1 MTAEQWARTVRHH
14 LGLGRLLPLGGP
26 GDGAWISEEAATAVL
41 RVAARGLVGVRLGTV
56 RIGLAHPGD
65 AHESVV
71 PAPPS
76 ALRPGP
82 LRLTAEFEATP
93 AEPLPVTA
101 ELLRTALAGAA
112 AESLGLD
119 LGEVDLRV
127 TALLDETAPLDET
140 ALLDEAALLDETALL
155 DKAALL
161 DEAAEPSSVRPEV
174 RPEPSLVEQ
183 PAAPRPAE
191 TAPGDETLAADAALA
206 VPGVSMLTGL
216 LGRPVHIGDRDT
228 GEGALPRRHVR
239 VELAVGAG
247 RRAVDV
253 AREVRAAVGTALP
266 DHPTVAV
273 LVTAVGG

>member
-1 MTAEQWARTVRHH
+1 MTAEQWARTVRHQ

-41 RVAARGLVGVRLGTV
+41 RTAARGLVGVRLGTM

-65 AHESVV
+65 APESVV

-82 LRLTAEFEATP
+82 LRLTAEFGATP

-119 LGEVDLRV
+119 LDEVDLRV
-127 TALLDETAPLDET
+127 TALLDETD
-140 ALLDEAALLDETALL
+140 LLDEGS
-155 DKAALL
+155 
-161 DEAAEPSSVRPEV
+161 EPSSVRPEG
-174 RPEPSLVEQ
+174 RPEPSPVGQ
-183 PAAPRPAE
+183 PTAPRPAE
-191 TAPGDETLAADAALA
+191 AAPGDETLAAVAALA

-216 LGRPVHIGDRDT
+216 LGRPVHIGDRET

-273 LVTAVGG
+273 LVTAVTG

>member
-1 MTAEQWARTVRHH
+1 MTAEQWARTVRHQ

-41 RVAARGLVGVRLGTV
+41 RTAARGLVGARLGTV

-65 AHESVV
+65 ADESVV

-82 LRLTAEFEATP
+82 LRLSAEFEATP
-93 AEPLPVTA
+93 AEPLPETA
-101 ELLRTALAGAA
+101 ELLRTVLAGAA

-119 LGEVDLRV
+119 LAEVDLRV
-127 TALLDETAPLDET
+127 TALLDETALR
-140 ALLDEAALLDETALL
+140 DEAA
-155 DKAALL
+155 
-161 DEAAEPSSVRPEV
+161 EASSVRPEGRPEGRPEPSSVR
-174 RPEPSLVEQ
+174 Q
-183 PAAPRPAE
+183 PAEA
-191 TAPGDETLAADAALA
+191 APGHETLAAVAALA
-206 VPGVSMLTGL
+206 VPGVSVLTGL
-216 LGRPVHIGDRDT
+216 LGRPVHIGDRET

-253 AREVRAAVGTALP
+253 AREVRAAVGAALP

-273 LVTAVGG
+273 LVTAVVS

>member
-26 GDGAWISEEAATAVL
+26 GDGAWISEEAATAVM

-127 TALLDETAPLDET
+127 TE
-140 ALLDEAALLDETALL
+140 LLDEAAPLDETALL

-174 RPEPSLVEQ
+174 RPEPSLVGQ
-183 PAAPRPAE
+183 PAAPRPTE

>member
-1 MTAEQWARTVRHH
+1 MTAEQWARTVRHQ

-41 RVAARGLVGVRLGTV
+41 RSAARGLAGVRLGIV
-56 RIGLAHPGD
+56 RIGLARPGD
-65 AHESVV
+65 APESVV

-93 AEPLPVTA
+93 VEPLPLTA

-127 TALLDETAPLDET
+127 TALLDEV
-140 ALLDEAALLDETALL
+140 ALPE
-155 DKAALL
+155 
-161 DEAAEPSSVRPEV
+161 EAAEPSSVRPEG
-174 RPEPSLVEQ
+174 RPEPSPVGQ

-191 TAPGDETLAADAALA
+191 AAPGDETLAAVAALA
-206 VPGVSMLTGL
+206 VPGVSMLTGR
-216 LGRPVHIGDRDT
+216 LGHPVHIGDRET

-273 LVTAVGG
+273 LVTAVAG

>member
-1 MTAEQWARTVRHH
+1 MTAEQWARTVRHQ

-41 RVAARGLVGVRLGTV
+41 RTAVRGLPGVRLGTV
-56 RIGLAHPGD
+56 RIGLAHPED

-82 LRLTAEFEATP
+82 LRLAAEFEATP
-93 AEPLPVTA
+93 TEPLPVTA
-101 ELLRTALAGAA
+101 ELLRGALAGAA

-119 LGEVDLRV
+119 LVEVDLRV
-127 TALLDETAPLDET
+127 TALLDEV
-140 ALLDEAALLDETALL
+140 
-155 DKAALL
+155 
-161 DEAAEPSSVRPEV
+161 AEPSPVQ
-174 RPEPSLVEQ
+174 PEPSPARQ
-183 PAAPRPAE
+183 PAEAG
-191 TAPGDETLAADAALA
+191 PGDEALVAVAALA
-206 VPGVSMLTGL
+206 VPGVSGLTGL
-216 LGRPVHIGDRDT
+216 LGRPVHIGDRET

-253 AREVRAAVGTALP
+253 AREVRAAVGSALP

-273 LVTAVGG
+273 LVTAVTA

>member
-1 MTAEQWARTVRHH
+1 MTAEQWARTVRHQ

-41 RVAARGLVGVRLGTV
+41 RTAAHGLVGVRLGTV

-82 LRLTAEFEATP
+82 LRLTAEFGATP

-101 ELLRTALAGAA
+101 ELLRGVLAGAA

-119 LGEVDLRV
+119 LGAVDLRV
-127 TALLDETAPLDET
+127 TALLDETPLP
-140 ALLDEAALLDETALL
+140 
-155 DKAALL
+155 
-161 DEAAEPSSVRPEV
+161 DEAAEPSAVRPG
-174 RPEPSLVEQ
+174 PPSAGQ
-183 PAAPRPAE
+183 PTAPRPAE
-191 TAPGDETLAADAALA
+191 AAPGDETLAAVAALA

-216 LGRPVHIGDRDT
+216 LGRPVHIGDRET

-273 LVTAVGG
+273 LVTAVTG

>member
-1 MTAEQWARTVRHH
+1 MTAEQWARTVRHQ

-41 RVAARGLVGVRLGTV
+41 RTAADGLVGARLGTV

-65 AHESVV
+65 ADESVV

-82 LRLTAEFEATP
+82 LRLSAEFEATP
-93 AEPLPVTA
+93 AEPLPETA
-101 ELLRTALAGAA
+101 ELLRTVLAGAA

-119 LGEVDLRV
+119 LAEVDLRV
-127 TALLDETAPLDET
+127 TALLDETALR
-140 ALLDEAALLDETALL
+140 DEAA
-155 DKAALL
+155 
-161 DEAAEPSSVRPEV
+161 EASSVRPEGRPEPSSVR
-174 RPEPSLVEQ
+174 Q
-183 PAAPRPAE
+183 PAEA
-191 TAPGDETLAADAALA
+191 APGDETLAAVAALA
-206 VPGVSMLTGL
+206 VPGVSTLTGL
-216 LGRPVHIGDRDT
+216 LGRPVHIGDRET

-253 AREVRAAVGTALP
+253 AREVRAAVGAALP

-273 LVTAVGG
+273 LVTAVVS

>member
-1 MTAEQWARTVRHH
+1 MTAEQWARTVRHQ

-41 RVAARGLVGVRLGTV
+41 RTAADGLVGARLGTV

-65 AHESVV
+65 ADESVV

-82 LRLTAEFEATP
+82 LRLSAEFEATP
-93 AEPLPVTA
+93 AEPLPETA
-101 ELLRTALAGAA
+101 ELLRTVLAGAA

-119 LGEVDLRV
+119 LAEVDLRV
-127 TALLDETAPLDET
+127 TALLDETALR
-140 ALLDEAALLDETALL
+140 DEAA
-155 DKAALL
+155 
-161 DEAAEPSSVRPEV
+161 EASSVRPEGRPEPSSVRPEA
-174 RPEPSLVEQ
+174 RPEPSSVRQ
-183 PAAPRPAE
+183 PAEAAS
-191 TAPGDETLAADAALA
+191 GDETLAAVAALA
-206 VPGVSMLTGL
+206 VPGVSTLTGL
-216 LGRPVHIGDRDT
+216 LGRPVHIGDRET

-273 LVTAVGG
+273 LVTAVVS